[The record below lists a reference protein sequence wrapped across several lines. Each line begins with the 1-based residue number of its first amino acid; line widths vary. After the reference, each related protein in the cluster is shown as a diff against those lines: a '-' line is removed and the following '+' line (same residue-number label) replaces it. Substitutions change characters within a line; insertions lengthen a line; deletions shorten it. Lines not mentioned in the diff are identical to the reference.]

1 MTVRYLQRLCLT
13 LSLLLVQSSFAEEAL
28 QELLVVR
35 PDGSWPPHEMY
46 VNGELTGFHIELV
59 QKVASTI
66 PLKLKFES
74 LPWKRAI
81 EMLKKGDADAI
92 TYMGKTSE
100 REAFGYF
107 YDGNVISKATVGF
120 FIEKKYLNNIQ
131 FSGEL
136 SSLMP
141 YSIGTVLGF
150 SYQEEFDQMTSLN
163 KINIAENEENLL
175 KMLLAGRMQMAIGH
189 VGDIG
194 YHAKRIGVANQVIFL
209 KPYLTEGREHYIVF
223 AKAKGHD
230 QLAKTFSEAMKAFK
244 STPEYLALQQKY
256 GLDEK

>member
-13 LSLLLVQSSFAEEAL
+13 LSLLLVQSSFAEETL
-28 QELLVVR
+28 QELLIVR
-35 PDGSWPPHEMY
+35 PDGSWPPHEML
-46 VNGELTGFHIELV
+46 VKGELTGFHIELV
-59 QKVASTI
+59 QEVAKSMSIKV
-66 PLKLKFES
+66 KFES

-107 YDGNVISKATVGF
+107 YEGNVLSTATAGF
-120 FIEKKYLNNIQ
+120 FIEKKNLDKIQ
-131 FSGEL
+131 YSGEL
-136 SSLMP
+136 TSLSP

-150 SYQEEFDQMTSLN
+150 SYQEEFDQMSSLN

-175 KMLLAGRMQMAIGH
+175 RMLLAGRMQMAIGH

-194 YHAKRIGVANQVIFL
+194 YHAKRIGVADQVVFL
-209 KPYLTEGREHYIVF
+209 KPYLTEGREHYLVF
-223 AKAKGHD
+223 SKARGHEA
-230 QLAKTFSEAMKAFK
+230 LAEAFSDAMKTFK
-244 STPEYLALQQKY
+244 STSEFTKLQQKY
-256 GLDEK
+256 GFEN